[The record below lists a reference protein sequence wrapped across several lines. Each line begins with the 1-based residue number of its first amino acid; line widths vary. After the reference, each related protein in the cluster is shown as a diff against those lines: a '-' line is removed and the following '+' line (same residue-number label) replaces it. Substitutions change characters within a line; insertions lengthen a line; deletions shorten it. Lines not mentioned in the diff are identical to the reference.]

1 MSHDRRLRT
10 TFDRAA
16 ALYQGAR
23 PGYPAELFSDLVAV
37 TGIEPPAHL
46 LEVGCG
52 PGTATLPL
60 ARMGFKI
67 TAVELGAALAAEA
80 RDNLADFPDVSV
92 ITSSFE
98 GWEPPAGVLFDLI
111 YAATAWKWVDPEVKY
126 AKAAALLAPDG
137 HLAVWGAGHAFPE
150 GFDPFFTEIQHV
162 YDEIGEGDGGSWPPP
177 PPEDQPDATATEFE
191 TSGHFSLVATRRYVW
206 ARRYTAD
213 EYIALLDTFSGH
225 IAMEAAKREHLYR
238 EIRRRLA
245 ARPDGRL
252 TRHWSAVLTIGRR
265 L

>member
-1 MSHDRRLRT
+1 MSHDRRLRA

-16 ALYQGAR
+16 ARYQDAR
-23 PGYPAELFSDLVAV
+23 PDYPAELYSDLLAI
-37 TGIEPPAHL
+37 TGMEPPARL

-52 PGTATLPL
+52 PGKATLPL
-60 ARMGFKI
+60 ARMGFRI
-67 TAVELGAALAAEA
+67 TAIELGDALAAQA
-80 RDNLADFPDVSV
+80 RHRLGEFTEVSV

-98 GWEPPAGVLFDLI
+98 DWKSPTGVLFDLV

-126 AKAAALLAPDG
+126 TKAANLLAEGG
-137 HLAVWGAGHAFPE
+137 HLAVWNAGHAFPTA
-150 GFDPFFTEIQHV
+150 FDPFFTEIQRV
-162 YDEIGEGDGGSWPPP
+162 YDEIGEGGGTPWPPP
-177 PPEDQPDATATEFE
+177 PPEDQSDPTATEFE
-191 TSGHFSLVATRRYVW
+191 ASGHFTVIGTRPYLW
-206 ARRYTAD
+206 ARCYTAD

-225 IAMEAAKREHLYR
+225 IAMEPVKREHLYH

-252 TRHWSAVLTIGRR
+252 TRHWSAMLTIGRR